1 MKKLFLIV
9 QFICI
14 LTGHSY
20 AQNIQLRLH
29 DDSTSVNTTGAVINK
44 GDEFVVTVKANG
56 NNNTTARSLYFDFEF
71 QNTAF
76 ELMTVTHTGTGG
88 NGGVLPAGS
97 SITMDHFSYPGYSWR
112 STAQNNSTNG
122 NQNYQNAQY
131 NYTEGGPK
139 TILRVYLNWA
149 SANGM
154 PYQNF
159 DDLIRLKFKLKTN
172 APGFAWDPIKMNFAA
187 AFNQNGS
194 TGVTDM
200 TIPLTS
206 VIYLDP
212 TASKYVNVTIEP
224 NTNINQ
230 FTLHRV
236 LIINPATNVGFTTDA
251 TSTGAVAIDQT
262 RLEPNTEYRAM
273 MMINMDSMLDLYD
286 AAVTVSDYTTA
297 QAEYVSQNL
306 DGTFKGQSIIT
317 GAGFLAADVNRS
329 KVFDG
334 GDLTRLYAHVV
345 GVEDLTSRPTGWT
358 SGTDQYISVPTF
370 TDSTFNALTA
380 ANWKDVTNSYVTFRT
395 GTIGQNKPLKLKFLI
410 PGDINRSHSSQVMIG
425 NTIATNAVPS
435 LKKNLSVN
443 RTMNLLINTPQNIP
457 SIDVSL
463 KNQTITA
470 STIDIPIEINTG
482 TNKLAAL
489 QFEFTYDPTKI
500 KFESISNELPNTW
513 YTFVDAKD
521 GKIKFGS
528 IDKDVKSPIVGPHT
542 PFKLRFSAIN
552 NPLDLNS
559 FIRVTPNMDAASVTG
574 YQLGINLNTTTIKL
588 TGYNN
593 F

>member
-1 MKKLFLIV
+1 MKKLLLIV
-9 QFICI
+9 QFFAL

-20 AQNIQLRLH
+20 AQNIQLKLH
-29 DDSTSVNTTGAVINK
+29 DDSTSVNTAGAVINK
-44 GDEFVVTVKANG
+44 GDEFIVYVKANG
-56 NNNTTARSLYFDFEF
+56 NGNTTARSLYFDFEF

-76 ELMTVTHTGTGG
+76 ELMSVNHTGTGG
-88 NGGVLPAGS
+88 NGGILPAGS
-97 SITMDHFSYPGYSWR
+97 SITLDHYTYPGYSWAANANNT
-112 STAQNNSTNG
+112 TANG
-122 NQNYQNAQY
+122 NLNYQNAAYAFTQ
-131 NYTEGGPK
+131 GGPK
-139 TILRVYLNWA
+139 TILRAYLNWA
-149 SANGM
+149 SPDGM
-154 PYQNF
+154 PYSNF
-159 DDLIRLKFKLKTN
+159 DTLLKLQFKLKTD

-187 AFNQNGS
+187 AFNANGS
-194 TGVTDM
+194 TGATDM

-212 TASKYVNVTIEP
+212 TATKYMNISVEP
-224 NTNINQ
+224 NANIDA

-236 LIINPATNVGFTTDA
+236 LIIDPVTNQGFITDA
-251 TSTGAVAIDQT
+251 TSTGAVPIDQS
-262 RLEPNTEYRAM
+262 RLQPNTEYRAM
-273 MMINMDSMLDLYD
+273 LMVNMDSILDLYD

-306 DGTFKGQSIIT
+306 DGTFKNQSIIT
-317 GAGFLAADVNRS
+317 GAGYLAADVNRS

-334 GDLTRLYAHVV
+334 GDLTKLYAHVV
-345 GVEDLTSRPTGWT
+345 GVTDLQARPSGWT
-358 SGTDQYISVPTF
+358 AGTDQYMSVPTF
-370 TDSTFNALTA
+370 TDSTYNGLTA
-380 ANWKDVTNSYVTFRT
+380 ANWKDVTNYYVTFKT
-395 GTIGQNKPLKLKFLI
+395 GLIGQNKPLKLKFLI

-425 NTIATNAVPS
+425 NSIATNAVPS
-435 LKKNLSVN
+435 LKKNLAAN

-470 STIDIPIEINTG
+470 STIDIPVEINTG

-489 QFEFTYDPTKI
+489 QFEFVYDPAKI
-500 KFESISNELPNTW
+500 KFEQIINDLPNTW
-513 YTFVDAKD
+513 YTFVDAKE

-528 IDKDVKSPIVGPHT
+528 IDKDVKSPIVGAHT
-542 PFKLRFSAIN
+542 PFKLRFSAVN

-559 FIRVTPNMDAASVTG
+559 YIKVTPNMDAASVTG
-574 YQLGINLNTTTIKL
+574 YQLGIKLNTTTIKL